1 MPRNPDGTIN
11 QSLLPSIGNGHLA
24 TTLYTDAI
32 FIDGLY
38 NGKLGTL
45 RQASFLK
52 KMLTHVLFPLGDSH
66 RAKVPAIF
74 AAEFEIEGCKTSQQ
88 VKTYRIETKRGTI
101 LFLSNVKLQRVYKI

>member
-1 MPRNPDGTIN
+1 MYLSSTCRLPRNPDGTIN

-45 RQASFLK
+45 RQASFIK
-52 KMLTHVLFPLGDSH
+52 KMLTHVFFFSLGDSH

-74 AAEFEIEGCKTSQQ
+74 AAEFDIEGCETSQQ

-101 LFLSNVKLQRVYKI
+101 LFFQ